1 MSDTML
7 GKVFATCGAEEQAEF
22 LNTAGRTLRRVC
34 EDAQAMDT
42 QCCWI
47 VDKLDGNGRDLVKRI
62 ASFIAHD
69 EETPH
74 VVHRVVYQDEIV
86 PRPVEA
92 EGVEP

>member
-1 MSDTML
+1 MSDAML
-7 GKVFATCGAEEQAEF
+7 GKVFALCGSDEQAEF
-22 LNTAGRTLRRVC
+22 LNVAGKTLRRAC
-34 EDAQAMDT
+34 EDGAAFEA

-47 VDKLDGNGRDLVKRI
+47 VDKLDGNGRDLVKRL
-62 ASFIAHD
+62 AAFIAHD

-92 EGVEP
+92 EEVEP